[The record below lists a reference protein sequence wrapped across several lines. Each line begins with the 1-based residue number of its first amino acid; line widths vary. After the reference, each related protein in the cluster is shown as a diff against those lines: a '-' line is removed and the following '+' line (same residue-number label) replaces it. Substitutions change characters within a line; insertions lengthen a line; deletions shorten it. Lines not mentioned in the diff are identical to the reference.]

1 MNKHIER
8 PHAVALAVALAV
20 IALRPVAA
28 QELSVLP
35 RRHVQLITQ
44 EVSGDASYEHMR
56 FTTQFHKPGGGAD
69 GLWLIAQYVEQKAKE
84 FGLEDVQLIKQP
96 GPGGRPLNARLGDLW
111 IVEPEPERIASTL
124 QVRLHL
130 ADGSRPADVTAEL
143 VDVGAGASED
153 YAGKDVAGRIVLTYG
168 ALGTVMREAVGNR
181 RALGIVWY
189 PNPLRPQN
197 VGYPDQVN
205 WSGVGGGTGF
215 EPTFAFI
222 LSLRQ
227 GVALRE
233 RLRVAKSP
241 IKVRALVDAQYGSI
255 AGDEPW
261 IVMVEAYI
269 KGTEPGLA
277 QDIVLTGHMQ
287 EEKFSADDD
296 GSGVANT
303 LEVARALNRLIREG
317 RLPRPRRNL
326 RFWWTTEMQSER
338 RYFADNPGASRRMWV
353 NINQDMVGLNQS
365 LDLMGTQNITRLPA
379 TRFHFFNDVVESV
392 IDYMVATNSAELP
405 AAQAGTPQPYPRPHL
420 AHLGTRHRYN
430 ARTVLFHLNTD
441 HLTFNESPIG
451 VPGITFTDWPN
462 NYIHTSDD
470 DLWTMDR
477 TQLGRNAAAAALMA
491 YAMAAAG
498 TGDVPV
504 LSAETAGRGLERL
517 ARNLRLGVGWIMN
530 DEDKT
535 GAYHRALQQIRYAA
549 SRERQALRSLRGV
562 DSTAAERVLPSLLQ
576 GVQEWE
582 GQAARDLE
590 RLYRTMTKQARVPAA
605 RRSASENRLAALR
618 PVIVGGPKEFF
629 PLRADVQRPGIQGL
643 HYLMSWETLNAVN
656 GERSGLDIYELVAA
670 EAREGGA
677 YYYGVVT
684 ADAVV
689 KYLEYVA
696 KLGLIRL
703 N

>member
-1 MNKHIER
+1 MSMN
-8 PHAVALAVALAV
+8 VFVLALAVAEVAPRL
-20 IALRPVAA
+20 LAA
-28 QELSVLP
+28 QELPVLP
-35 RRHVQLITQ
+35 RPRVQLITQ

-84 FGLEDVQLIKQP
+84 YGLEDVRLIKQP
-96 GPGGRPLNARLGDLW
+96 GPGGRPLNVRLGELS

-130 ADGSRPADVTAEL
+130 ADGSRPTDLTAEL
-143 VDVGAGASED
+143 VDVGAGTRED
-153 YAGKDVAGRIVLTYG
+153 YATRDVAGKIVLTYG
-168 ALGTVMREAVGNR
+168 TLGTVMREAVGER
-181 RALGIVWY
+181 RALGVVWY
-189 PNPLRPQN
+189 PSPLRTQN
-197 VGYPDQVN
+197 VGYPDQIN
-205 WSGVGGGTGF
+205 WSGVGGGAGF

-227 GVALRE
+227 GLALRE
-233 RLRVAKSP
+233 RLRVARTP
-241 IKVRALVDAQYGSI
+241 IKVRALVDAQYGSL

-261 IVMVEAYI
+261 LVMVEAYI

-303 LEVARALNRLIREG
+303 LEMARALNRLIRDG

-338 RYFADNPGASRRMWV
+338 QYFAENPHAPRRMWV

-365 LDLMGTQNITRLPA
+365 LDLMGTQNVTRLPA

-392 IDYMVATNSAELP
+392 IDYMVATNSADIP
-405 AAQAGTPQPYPRPHL
+405 AGQAGTPQQPYPRPHL
-420 AHLGTRHRYN
+420 AHLGSRHRYN

-491 YAMAAAG
+491 YTMAAAG
-498 TGDVPV
+498 ASDVPV
-504 LSAETAGRGLERL
+504 LAAETAGRGLERL
-517 ARNLRLGVGWIMN
+517 ARNLRLGVGWILN
-530 DEDKT
+530 EQDKSS
-535 GAYHRALQQIRYAA
+535 AYHRAVEQIRYAA
-549 SRERQALRSLRGV
+549 ARERQALRSLRGV
-562 DSTAAERVLPSLLQ
+562 DSTAADRLLPSLLVA
-576 GVQEWE
+576 VQEWE
-582 GQAARDLE
+582 AQGVRDLE
-590 RLYRTMTKQARVPAA
+590 RLYRTMTKQTRIPAA
-605 RRSASENRLAALR
+605 TRTAAENRLATLR
-618 PVIVGGPKEFF
+618 PVMVGGPKEFF
-629 PLRADVQRPGIQGL
+629 PLRAEVQRPGIAGL

-656 GERSGLDIYELVAA
+656 AERTGLDIYQLVAA
-670 EAREGGA
+670 EAREGGPH
-677 YYYGVVT
+677 YYGVVT
-684 ADAVV
+684 PDAVLR
-689 KYLEYVA
+689 YLEYVA